1 MAAMTRRLPNLN
13 QLRAFEAA
21 ARHLSFKNAAEE
33 LHVTHAAIS
42 HQIKALEEDLG
53 RPLFRRLTR
62 KVELLPEAADLAE
75 RLAANLDDIAEAV
88 ARIREEKSKGH
99 LKISAV
105 PAFGYRFVLPRLPDF
120 HATHPGLEVELDLQA
135 GLADLDGGG
144 FDAGL
149 RYGGG
154 DWPGLDTRLIFRDT
168 LAPLCAPAFLADRQ
182 LPLDPAEIATLPFA
196 VSRGA
201 NRDWQSW
208 CRTHGLDNPPRPA
221 PLMLEN
227 RAVVLDY
234 TVSGSGI
241 ALVDLRFAAKE
252 LETGQLICLHPTT
265 VRGVN
270 GTYLAWPRTPVADP
284 RLLAFGDWLADQTAT
299 MEITVNGEVMSLPA

>member
-105 PAFGYRFVLPRLPDF
+105 PAFRRVTLN
-120 HATHPGLEVELDLQA
+120 PGPTV
-135 GLADLDGGG
+135 
-144 FDAGL
+144 
-149 RYGGG
+149 
-154 DWPGLDTRLIFRDT
+154 
-168 LAPLCAPAFLADRQ
+168 
-182 LPLDPAEIATLPFA
+182 
-196 VSRGA
+196 
-201 NRDWQSW
+201 
-208 CRTHGLDNPPRPA
+208 
-221 PLMLEN
+221 
-227 RAVVLDY
+227 
-234 TVSGSGI
+234 TVSES
-241 ALVDLRFAAKE
+241 
-252 LETGQLICLHPTT
+252 LEMGAVGCPLTL
-265 VRGVN
+265 
-270 GTYLAWPRTPVADP
+270 
-284 RLLAFGDWLADQTAT
+284 
-299 MEITVNGEVMSLPA
+299 